1 MKLRD
6 QFHQNHPG
14 VFFLDADDLTGI
26 NHFLGL
32 KGWLNT
38 DERVISAGKAG
49 EGNMNYTLR
58 VTTSERS
65 FILKQARPWVE
76 KYPQV
81 SAPWDRAIVEG
92 SFYRAISG
100 NSFISSRMPVLLGL
114 DEVSRILMLEDL
126 GEAQDRTSL
135 YRGERLTRDDI
146 EELAAYLSHLHGAFI
161 NFADK
166 SDFSNREMRA
176 LNHQHIF
183 SIPLMQSNGL
193 NLDAITP
200 GLEKAAEDLKNNVAY
215 VEKVTSLGETYLADG
230 MALLHG
236 DFFPG
241 SWLRTGK
248 GLQVIDP
255 EFCFFGPPEFDLG
268 FFIAHLYLAEQPDGF
283 ADLLLESYKTDRS
296 PDRQL
301 INQFAGT
308 EIMRRLTG
316 VAQLPLNYGIEKK
329 RQLLD
334 LSVRLV
340 LVGQT

>member
-1 MKLRD
+1 
-6 QFHQNHPG
+6 
-14 VFFLDADDLTGI
+14 
-26 NHFLGL
+26 
-32 KGWLNT
+32 
-38 DERVISAGKAG
+38 
-49 EGNMNYTLR
+49 
-58 VTTSERS
+58 
-65 FILKQARPWVE
+65 
-76 KYPQV
+76 
-81 SAPWDRAIVEG
+81 
-92 SFYRAISG
+92 
-100 NSFISSRMPVLLGL
+100 MPVLLGL

-126 GEAQDRTSL
+126 GEAQDCTSL

-161 NFADK
+161 NSADK